1 MRKTFFIKNYNSLH
15 FVGVGGVSMSGL
27 ARYSIMENKRVS
39 GSDECDGDYF
49 NRVLNAGG
57 KVYVGEKPFRI
68 RKADAVIVSS
78 AINGE
83 NKELKKCIKL
93 GIPIFKRSEMLGGI
107 ISEFENSVAVS
118 GSHGKTTTTAM
129 IASIMREAALSPT
142 VFCGGDDLSFGNFL
156 YGDKKYV
163 VTEACEYNK
172 NLLDLKAKISVVL
185 NVDNDH
191 LDSYRDMNDM
201 IETFRAF
208 CKDSITVY
216 NADDYNASFVANSS
230 SVSYGVKKLANYSAE
245 NVKKTSEGYSFNL
258 RVYGRKIGKIN
269 LKISGKHN
277 VYNALA
283 AVAVSDILGISFSAV
298 KRALES
304 FKGVK
309 RRNEFIGEID
319 ECGFYADYAHHP
331 REITATI
338 NTFLEDEEKFF
349 TVFQPHT
356 YSRTKLLMDE
366 FISALKGVNDLILF
380 RTYAAR
386 EKYDQNSDA
395 AALYKK
401 LVDAGKNDV
410 VLVSSSQNLF
420 MEIAK
425 RAKDYR
431 RCLVL
436 GAGDIY
442 NKVSDYLHNRL

>member
-1 MRKTFFIKNYNSLH
+1 
-15 FVGVGGVSMSGL
+15 MSGL

-39 GSDECDGDYF
+39 GSDEANGDF
-49 NRVLNAGG
+49 FKRVLEAGG
-57 KVYVGEKPFRI
+57 KVYVGSRPFFA

-78 AINGE
+78 AINGD
-83 NKELKKCIKL
+83 NKEIKKCIKL

-129 IASIMREAALSPT
+129 IASIMREANLSPT

-185 NVDNDH
+185 NIDNDH
-191 LDSYRDMNDM
+191 LESYRDMNDM
-201 IETFRAF
+201 IETFKSF
-208 CKDSITVY
+208 SKDSITVY
-216 NADDYNASFVANSS
+216 NADDNNAVKVANSS
-230 SVSYGVKKLANYSAE
+230 SVSYGIQKLASYSAE
-245 NVKKTSEGYSFNL
+245 NVKKTLDGYSFNL
-258 RVYGRKIGKIN
+258 RSYGRKIDRIKLKIN
-269 LKISGKHN
+269 GKHN

-283 AVAVSDILGISFSAV
+283 AIAVSDILGISFSIV

-309 RRNEFIGEID
+309 RRNEFIGESN
-319 ECGFYADYAHHP
+319 CCKFYADYAHHP
-331 REITATI
+331 REIIATVK
-338 NTFLEDEEKFF
+338 TFLEEREEFF

-356 YSRTKLLMDE
+356 YSRTKLLMGD
-366 FISALKGVNDLILF
+366 FVNSLKNVENLILF
-380 RTYAAR
+380 KTYAAR
-386 EKYDQNSDA
+386 EKYDNQGDA
-395 AALYKK
+395 EALYKK
-401 LVDAGKNDV
+401 LVEAGKNDV

-420 MEIAK
+420 IELEKMV
-425 RAKDYR
+425 KDYKK
-431 RCLVL
+431 CLVL

-442 NKVSDYLHNRL
+442 NIVCGYLHNRL

>member
-1 MRKTFFIKNYNSLH
+1 MRKYFCMKNYNSLH
-15 FVGVGGVSMSGL
+15 VVGVGGVSMSGL
-27 ARYSIMENKRVS
+27 AHYSIMENKYVS
-39 GSDECDGDYF
+39 GSDETSGDYF
-49 NRVLNAGG
+49 KRVLDAGG
-57 KVYVGEKPFRI
+57 KVYIGERPSCVK
-68 RKADAVIVSS
+68 KADAVIVSS
-78 AINGE
+78 AISSE
-83 NKELKKCIKL
+83 NKEIKKCIKR

-129 IASIMREAALSPT
+129 IASIMREACFSPT

-185 NVDNDH
+185 NIDNDH
-191 LDSYRDMNDM
+191 LESYRDMSDM
-201 IETFRAF
+201 IETFKTF
-208 CKDSITVY
+208 SKESITVY
-216 NADDYNASFVANSS
+216 NADDYNASLVANSS
-230 SVSYGVKKLANYSAE
+230 SVSYGIQKLASYSAE
-245 NVKKTSEGYSFNL
+245 NVKKTQDGYSFSL
-258 RVYGRKIGKIN
+258 KVYGRKIGRIT
-269 LKISGKHN
+269 LKVAGRHN

-283 AVAVSDILGISFSAV
+283 AIAVSDILGISFSTV

-309 RRNEFIGEID
+309 RRNEFIGAVEG
-319 ECGFYADYAHHP
+319 CKFFADYAHHP
-331 REITATI
+331 REIALTVK
-338 NTFLEDEEKFF
+338 TFLEDREKFF

-356 YSRTKLLMDE
+356 YSRTKLLMND
-366 FISALKGVNDLILF
+366 FINVLKDVEDLILF

-386 EKYDQNSDA
+386 EKYDQEGDA

-420 MEIAK
+420 MELNK
-425 RAKDYR
+425 RAKEYQK
-431 RCLVL
+431 CLVL

-442 NKVSDYLHNRL
+442 NTVSCFFA